1 MSKLRASNKEVRKVL
16 VYAKQHGF
24 SVVQGRKHYKLQRG
38 KHIVSISITPSC
50 PYGPTNALHDINRI
64 LMEESN
70 GI

>member
-1 MSKLRASNKEVRKVL
+1 MSRLRAPNKEVREVL

-24 SVVQGRKHYKLQRG
+24 SIVQGRKHYKLRRG
-38 KHIVSISITPSC
+38 KRIVIVSITPSC
-50 PYGPTNALHDINRI
+50 PYGPSNALHDINRI